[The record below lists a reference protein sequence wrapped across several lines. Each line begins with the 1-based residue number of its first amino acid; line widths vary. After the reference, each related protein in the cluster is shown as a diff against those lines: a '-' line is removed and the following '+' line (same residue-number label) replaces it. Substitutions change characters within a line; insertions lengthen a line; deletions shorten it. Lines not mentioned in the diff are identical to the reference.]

1 MLAKGI
7 NVITKTKSAYFI
19 SHGVRGLTT
28 EKKEAAVV
36 RVVKRALGSKDESW
50 SEWISVSWFYFSPL
64 WEGESYPA
72 HLTMGSMGRDMN
84 SPRKL
89 LIGLLMNIFGWV
101 TPRSK
106 VVEEV

>member
-7 NVITKTKSAYFI
+7 NVITKNKSAYFI

-50 SEWISVSWFYFSPL
+50 SE
-64 WEGESYPA
+64 
-72 HLTMGSMGRDMN
+72 
-84 SPRKL
+84 
-89 LIGLLMNIFGWV
+89 
-101 TPRSK
+101 
-106 VVEEV
+106 